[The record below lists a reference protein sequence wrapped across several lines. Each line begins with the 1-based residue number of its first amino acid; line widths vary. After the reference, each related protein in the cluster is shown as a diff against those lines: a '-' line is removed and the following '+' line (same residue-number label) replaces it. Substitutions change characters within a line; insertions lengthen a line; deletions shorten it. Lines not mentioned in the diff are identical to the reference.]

1 MDRRSETPRS
11 RKRAAPGP
19 AVRLRLRN
27 RGWSDAQRSA
37 LEASVALYRSVVA
50 SIAEGIVVQDARG
63 TVQAF
68 NDSALRILGMSAE
81 QLLGR
86 EELPAGWC
94 ATEEDGTPLTPEN
107 HPTAVTLRTGHAQLN
122 VLMGIKSDERGTSWI
137 LVSTQPLRERGE
149 SQPHG
154 VVSSFLDVTERRA
167 RDARAHASEERFRA
181 VSSQAP
187 LGIFVTAADGR
198 CLFVN
203 ETWCTLTGLRA
214 EQARGDGWT
223 AMLHPEEREATLGR
237 WAEASAG
244 GVPFACELRI
254 RRPDGEERWVA
265 ATASTLRDDRGEVSG
280 CIGSLSDVTARKLA
294 EQERDHFF
302 ELSLDLLAV
311 ADLDGRFLRVSRSF
325 EHTLGWSRRDLLAR
339 SFLELVHPED
349 LELAHEQLG
358 LLARGEVAQK
368 FELRF
373 RCKDGQWRWL
383 SWRTPPPTRGTRV
396 LYVVAR
402 DVSAA
407 KEEEQRLLR
416 LAQQDPLT
424 GLANRGRFDAELE
437 ARVGR
442 SQAFAVLYLDLDGFK
457 PINDEHGHA
466 AGDRVL
472 QQIGQRLARCVRRGD
487 LVGRVG
493 GDEFAVLLEGVSQR
507 RNAEEVAGK
516 LRRAVAEPLS
526 VDGERRRLGVSIGVA
541 MYPEDATGAEELL
554 EVADQEMYREK
565 RMVESRVRLAVV
577 E

>member
-1 MDRRSETPRS
+1 VQS
-11 RKRAAPGP
+11 RP
-19 AVRLRLRN
+19 RN
-27 RGWSDAQRSA
+27 RVRADAQRSA

-50 SIAEGIVVQDARG
+50 SLAEGIVVQDAAG

-68 NDSALRILGMSAE
+68 NESALRILGMSAD

-86 EELPAGWC
+86 AELPDGWC
-94 ATEEDGTPLTPEN
+94 AIEEDGTPLAPEN
-107 HPTAVTLRTGHAQLN
+107 HPAAVTLRTGHPQLN
-122 VLMGIKSDERGTSWI
+122 VLLGIQSPGRGTAWI
-137 LVSTQPLRERGE
+137 LVSTQPLREPSE

-187 LGIFVTAADGR
+187 LGIFVTAGGR
-198 CLFVN
+198 CVFVN

-214 EQARGDGWT
+214 DQARGDGWT
-223 AMLHPEEREATLGR
+223 AMLHPEERETVLAR
-237 WAEASAG
+237 WTEAAAG

-254 RRPDGEERWVA
+254 RRPDGEVRWVA
-265 ATASTLRDDRGEVSG
+265 ASASTLRDDRGEVSG
-280 CIGSLSDVTARKLA
+280 CIGSLADVTARKLA
-294 EQERDHFF
+294 EEERDRFF

-325 EHTLGWSRRDLLAR
+325 EHTLGWSREELLAR
-339 SFLELVHPED
+339 PFLDLLHPED
-349 LELAHEQLG
+349 VELAHAQLG
-358 LLARGEVAQK
+358 LLARGEIAQK

-373 RCKDGQWRWL
+373 LCKNGHWRWL
-383 SWRTPPPTRGTRV
+383 SWRAPPPTPGTRV
-396 LYVVAR
+396 LYAVAR

-407 KEEEQRLLR
+407 KEEEQRLVR
-416 LAQQDPLT
+416 LAEQDPLT
-424 GLANRGRFDAELE
+424 GLANRARFDAELE
-437 ARVGR
+437 ARVAR
-442 SQAFAVLYLDLDGFK
+442 SEAFAVLYLDLDGFK

-472 QQIGQRLARCVRRGD
+472 QQIGQRLARCIRRGD

-493 GDEFAVLLEGVSQR
+493 GDEFAVLLEGVGQR

-516 LRRAVAEPLS
+516 LRRAVAQPLS
-526 VDGERRRLGVSIGVA
+526 VDGERLSLGVSIGVA
-541 MYPEDATGAEELL
+541 LFPEDATATSELL

-565 RMVESRVRLAVV
+565 RRGESSVRLAVV
-577 E
+577 R